1 MRSATRWLL
10 ASLVLAVAGTAL
22 ADDGAYASILRD
34 AALRHG
40 LRPAQQLFD
49 DTDANL
55 AQVGR
60 TFFHSQNV
68 SLNGRIAC
76 ATCHLDEFSSTDGLA
91 NAIGIHGEG
100 EGPVRAMSSGKIVP
114 RNTLPLWARGA
125 RGFDVFFWDGKVDFS
140 RDQTTS
146 QYGNVPP
153 SPDALLTA
161 VHLPPVEIREMLDD
175 DEDVSRYKQESASL
189 AQKLHRR
196 IVRRLQETE
205 NAAMTEL
212 AVKLGKP
219 VDGLTFHDV
228 ARSMAAF
235 IRFEF
240 RLHDTPF
247 HDFVFGQGS
256 LTRDQL
262 QGGIVFY
269 GKGKCANCHTG
280 PYFSDLRFHA
290 VPVPQ
295 LGFGKNG
302 FGVDYGRF
310 NVTFD
315 PADLYRFRTPPLINA
330 TETAPYGHAGSLPTL
345 RDTVVAHFDPL
356 RHVETRTME
365 PLARHELFRRMAAV
379 GDEFMLVSHLTDAEV
394 DQVTEFLATLTFEVR
409 SGR

>member
-1 MRSATRWLL
+1 
-10 ASLVLAVAGTAL
+10 
-22 ADDGAYASILRD
+22 
-34 AALRHG
+34 
-40 LRPAQQLFD
+40 
-49 DTDANL
+49 
-55 AQVGR
+55 
-60 TFFHSQNV
+60 
-68 SLNGRIAC
+68 
-76 ATCHLDEFSSTDGLA
+76 
-91 NAIGIHGEG
+91 
-100 EGPVRAMSSGKIVP
+100 
-114 RNTLPLWARGA
+114 
-125 RGFDVFFWDGKVDFS
+125 
-140 RDQTTS
+140 
-146 QYGNVPP
+146 
-153 SPDALLTA
+153 
-161 VHLPPVEIREMLDD
+161 MLDD
-175 DEDVSRYKQESASL
+175 DEDVSRYKRESTSL

-196 IVRRLQETE
+196 IARRLQETE

-235 IRFEF
+235 IRSAF

-262 QGGIVFY
+262 QGGIIFY

-280 PYFSDLRFHA
+280 PYFSDLQFHA

-315 PADLYRFRTPPLINA
+315 PDDLYKFRTPPLINA

-345 RDTVVAHFDPL
+345 RDAVAAHFDPL
-356 RHVETRTME
+356 RHVETRAME